1 MTMSAT
7 KKMQTPAAAHSCYYW
22 DIETSGL
29 DWKECIISCIGFMGP
44 NGIRVFAGDEK
55 LLLTQFNEYV
65 QKELKPA
72 LEANSRHVS
81 FNGARFDVPFIV
93 GRAKHHAI
101 NDLASFFE
109 SPVFV
114 SQHLDLYEVALPL
127 KGKLGLYSLKK
138 KDLVYNL
145 GAYEPKTSTGLDCA
159 LKAKAIQ
166 EGRAGFDDL
175 VDILMHNSVDLS
187 STFQLH
193 KRFVHE
199 GWCQ

>member
-1 MTMSAT
+1 MTMSVKHAS
-7 KKMQTPAAAHSCYYW
+7 TPGCFYW

-55 LLLTQFNEYV
+55 QLLTEFGEFV
-65 QKELKPA
+65 KDDLEPA
-72 LEANSRHVS
+72 LKKGARHVS
-81 FNGARFDVPFIV
+81 FNGARFDVPFIA
-93 GRAKHHAI
+93 GRAKQHGLD
-101 NDLASFFE
+101 DLAKFME
-109 SPVFV
+109 TPLFV
-114 SQHLDLYEVALPL
+114 GNHLDLYEVALPL
-127 KGKLGLYSLKK
+127 KSKLGLYSLKK

-166 EGRAGFDDL
+166 SGKGSFDDL
-175 VDILMHNSVDLS
+175 VDILMHNSIDLS
-187 STFQLH
+187 STYQLH

-199 GWCQ
+199 GWCA